1 MALLVAPLLALAALQ
16 AAPVQEAPDPEAG
29 PRGREEYL
37 GRTVARTM
45 HWMGAKWLVRKTRED
60 EENGV
65 LLRKWLDVQPGDRV
79 CDLGCGNGY
88 HTLPLARTVGADG
101 RVYAVDLQPE
111 MLDFLRMR
119 AKEEELENMT
129 LVEATISDPK
139 LPETSCDLVLMV
151 DVYHELSHPVTVM
164 RRVRESLRPGGRV
177 VLVEFRA
184 EDRKI
189 PIKPLHKM
197 TKAQV
202 VREMASHGFVLESET
217 DDLPWQH
224 VMAFERGPEDDD
236 LLEPR
241 ALAQGF
247 VDALAGRDARIVEPY
262 LARTVELGRDG
273 PATRKSI
280 AVGLSESMRTREG
293 RVAAGS
299 VGEVSAR
306 PDGDV
311 VAALLAPEGGDLPAD
326 RDEVLLR
333 RDEAGRWSIVAW
345 R

>member
-88 HTLPLARTVGADG
+88 HTLPLARTVGAEG
-101 RVYAVDLQPE
+101 RVFAVDLQPE

-139 LPETSCDLVLMV
+139 LPATSCDLVLMV

-224 VMAFERGPEDDD
+224 VMAFERGPEDDE

-247 VDALAGRDARIVEPY
+247 VDALGGRDARVVEPY
-262 LARTVELGRDG
+262 LARTVDLGSDG

-280 AVGLSESMRTREG
+280 ALGLSESMRARES
-293 RVAAGS
+293 RVTWGS
-299 VGEVSAR
+299 VGEAR
-306 PDGDV
+306 ALPDGDV
-311 VAALLAPEGGDLPAD
+311 VAALRPPEGGALPAD

>member
-1 MALLVAPLLALAALQ
+1 MAFLVAPLLTLAALQ
-16 AAPVQEAPDPEAG
+16 AAPVQDAPDPEAG

-45 HWMGAKWLVRKTRED
+45 HWGGAKWLVRKTREE

-65 LLRKWLDVQPGDRV
+65 LLRKWLDVQAGDRV

-88 HTLPLARTVGADG
+88 HALPLARTVGAEG
-101 RVYAVDLQPE
+101 RVFAVDLQPE
-111 MLDFLRMR
+111 MLDFLRAR

-129 LVEATISDPK
+129 LLEATISDPK
-139 LPETSCDLVLMV
+139 LPPASCDLVLMV
-151 DVYHELSHPVTVM
+151 DVYHELSHPVTVL
-164 RRVRESLRPGGRV
+164 RRVRSALRPGGRV

-189 PIKPLHKM
+189 PIKALHKM

-217 DDLPWQH
+217 DELPWQH
-224 VMAFERGPEDDD
+224 VMAFEQGPKDDP
-236 LLEPR
+236 LLAPR
-241 ALAQGF
+241 AVAQGF
-247 VDALAGRDARIVEPY
+247 VDALAGRDARVVEPY
-262 LARTVELGRDG
+262 LARSVDLGGDG
-273 PATRKSI
+273 RVTRKSI
-280 AVGLSESMRTREG
+280 ALGLSESMRAREA
-293 RVAAGS
+293 RAARGT
-299 VGEVSAR
+299 VGEVRAL

-311 VAALLAPEGGDLPAD
+311 VASLSAPGGGALPAE

-333 RDEAGRWSIVAW
+333 LDDEGRWSIVAW